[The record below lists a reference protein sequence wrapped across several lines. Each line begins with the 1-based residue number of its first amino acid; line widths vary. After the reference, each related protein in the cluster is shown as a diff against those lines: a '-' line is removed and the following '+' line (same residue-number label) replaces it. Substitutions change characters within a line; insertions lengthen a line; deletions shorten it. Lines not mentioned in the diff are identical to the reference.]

1 MKKIIFRSLLFASI
15 IIGFGSCA
23 FHMGTIQNS
32 AVIQSNNFNYV
43 KRNVKGTSAAHYV
56 LGLGGLSKN
65 ELVAEAKQDLMSQNK
80 IKDNQ
85 TLVNIT
91 VGWKRTI
98 IYPFVISNRCTMT
111 ADIIEYK

>member
-1 MKKIIFRSLLFASI
+1 MKKIILKNLLFASI
-15 IIGFGSCA
+15 IMSFGSCA
-23 FHMGTIQNS
+23 FHTGMIENS
-32 AVIQSNNFNYV
+32 AVIHSNNFNYV
-43 KRNVKGTSAAHYV
+43 HRNVKGTSVAHYV
-56 LGLGGLSKN
+56 LGLGGLSKD
-65 ELVAEAKQDLMSQNK
+65 ELVAEAKQDLMLQNK

-98 IYPFVISNRCTMT
+98 IYPFLISNRCTMT